1 LGKDRKKKIAIWIS
15 GIIVIAILAGLTYI
29 YTQMNKVNTV
39 EITKDSNEL
48 NISDEAAKLD
58 SSITNIALFGLSMN
72 PGEDNST
79 DSIMI
84 LSIDEKRNKLKVSS
98 IMRDTYVELADGR
111 GANNI
116 KNAYRFGGPALAI
129 KTLNSNYDLNIK
141 NYVTVD
147 YEGFE
152 KLIDS
157 IGGVEIE
164 IKDYEVPLMRQFG
177 IYSSGKHTLSGKQ
190 ALAYSRDRKLGN
202 GDFERTERHRTVLTK
217 VFEKMQSVELT
228 KYPAIISDM
237 LPYVETNMNKGEI
250 IGLATTVFPNMKT
263 LEPARFPVDG
273 YWFEDKK
280 LGEYYYIV
288 ANIKTTA
295 YQMHRFIYYDSKPV
309 EKY

>member
-1 LGKDRKKKIAIWIS
+1 MGKARKKKIAVCIS
-15 GIIVIAILAGLTYI
+15 GVIVITILAGFTYV
-29 YTQMNKVNTV
+29 YSQMNKVNTV
-39 EITKDSNEL
+39 EITKDSVEL

-58 SSITNIALFGLSMN
+58 NSIINIALFGLSMN

-84 LSIDEKRNKLKVSS
+84 LSIDQKRNKLKVSS

-129 KTLNSNYDLNIK
+129 KTLNSNYDLNIES
-141 NYVTVD
+141 YVTVN

-152 KLIDS
+152 ELIDS

-164 IKDYEVPLMRQFG
+164 IKDYEVPIMRTVG
-177 IYSSGKHTLSGKQ
+177 IYSSGKHTLSGEQ

-217 VFEKMQSVELT
+217 VFEKMQSVEIT

-237 LPYVETNMNKGEI
+237 LPYVETNMNKAEI
-250 IGLATTVFPNMKT
+250 ISLATTALPNMKT

-309 EKY
+309 GKY

>member
-1 LGKDRKKKIAIWIS
+1 MGKVRKKKIAVWIS
-15 GIIVIAILAGLTYI
+15 GVIVTAVLAGFTYV
-29 YTQMNKVNTV
+29 YSQMNKVNTV
-39 EITKDSNEL
+39 EITKDSVEL

-58 SSITNIALFGLSMN
+58 SSIINIALFGLSMN

-84 LSIDEKRNKLKVSS
+84 LSIDQKRNKLKVSS

-129 KTLNSNYDLNIK
+129 KTLNSNYDLNIES
-141 NYVTVD
+141 YVTVN

-152 KLIDS
+152 ELIDS
-157 IGGVEIE
+157 IGGVEID
-164 IKDYEVPLMRQFG
+164 IKDYEVPIMKTVG

-217 VFEKMQSVELT
+217 AFEKMQSVEIA
-228 KYPAIISDM
+228 KYPAIVSGM
-237 LPYVETNMNKGEI
+237 LPYLETNMNKAEI
-250 IGLATTVFPNMKT
+250 ISLATTALPNMKT